1 MSETNY
7 ASVLDQKRG
16 EPLTVWSATIQK
28 NEDGELFIELPNELT
43 EKLNWG
49 VGDTI
54 EWDETEMLG
63 NVFDDVGLTLRN
75 LTQETDNR
83 FSGHQYTDED

>member
-1 MSETNY
+1 MRDT
-7 ASVLDQKRG
+7 LDPKRG

-43 EKLNWG
+43 EKLNWE

-54 EWDETEMLG
+54 EWDSTLMLG
-63 NVFDDVGLTLRN
+63 DHFDDEGFTLRN
-75 LTQETDNR
+75 LTQEKDER
-83 FSGHQYTDED
+83 FSGHEYTDEG

>member
-43 EKLNWG
+43 EKLNW
-49 VGDTI
+49 
-54 EWDETEMLG
+54 
-63 NVFDDVGLTLRN
+63 N
-75 LTQETDNR
+75 
-83 FSGHQYTDED
+83 